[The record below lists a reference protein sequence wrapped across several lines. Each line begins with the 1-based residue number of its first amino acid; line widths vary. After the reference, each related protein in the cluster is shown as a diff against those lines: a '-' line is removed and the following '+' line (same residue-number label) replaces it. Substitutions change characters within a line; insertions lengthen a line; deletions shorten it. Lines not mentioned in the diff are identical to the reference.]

1 MFEETVLETWDQAQ
15 EGETGEAYAWE
26 RVEVIQG
33 QL

>member
-15 EGETGEAYAWE
+15 EGETGKAHARE